1 MTQMHWALLVS
12 SLSLAFIAAAV
23 LGRRGGDAPGAV
35 RRLLA
40 GGAVAG
46 GIALLLI
53 SLRNDT

>member
-1 MTQMHWALLVS
+1 MHWALLAS
-12 SLSLAFIAAAV
+12 TLSLAFIAAAV

-40 GGAVAG
+40 GGAAAG